1 MTRRGGRKFRPAF
14 DSPSLRLAKPSIRS
28 AFDSYRLQ
36 LRSARLAFAEVE
48 LNIFFSPLRPSD
60 SFGHSHEN
68 VSLAQLAAL
77 RRSLAAACFLLVGRC
92 TGSGTFGMSLFK
104 EACCISC
111 GGAGGGSSSCCCF
124 AVRAAAM
131 LLRRWFSR

>member
-14 DSPSLRLAKPSIRS
+14 DSPSLRLAKPSTRQ
-28 AFDSYRLQ
+28 ALDSYRLK

-68 VSLAQLAAL
+68 VFLAQLAAL
-77 RRSLAAACFLLVGRC
+77 KRSLATACCLLVGRC
-92 TGSGTFGMSLFK
+92 TGSGTFGMSLFR
-104 EACCISC
+104 EACCTSCC
-111 GGAGGGSSSCCCF
+111 GGAGGGCSSCCCF
-124 AVRAAAM
+124 AVRAAAT
-131 LLRRWFSR
+131 LLRRWF